1 MRTECGL
8 NADCLILVCEVVH
21 NRSRGAGRIQS
32 VTFDAAPTLA
42 WGRRLVAAA
51 DEDGFAAWV
60 RPHLPAMAALA
71 ARLVGPDERDDVVQE
86 ALARAWR
93 KRDQYDDARG
103 TARAWLLAIVA
114 DRGRRF
120 WRGRARRPLQLVA
133 DPVVGAVPAV
143 DPSGVVDLERA
154 LADLPRRM
162 RMAVDCVYFVGL
174 TVAETATVMDVSAG
188 TVKSTLSDARA
199 RLQSA
204 LEERE

>member
-1 MRTECGL
+1 
-8 NADCLILVCEVVH
+8 
-21 NRSRGAGRIQS
+21 

-42 WGRRLVAAA
+42 RGRRLVAAA

-71 ARLVGPDERDDVVQE
+71 ARLVGADERDDVVQE

-114 DRGRRF
+114 DRGGRF
-120 WRGRARRPLQLVA
+120 RRGRARRPVQLVA
-133 DPVVGAVPAV
+133 DPVAGVVPAV
-143 DPSGVVDLERA
+143 DPVGVDLERA

-174 TVAETATVMDVSAG
+174 TVAETATVMGVSDG

-199 RLQSA
+199 RLRSA